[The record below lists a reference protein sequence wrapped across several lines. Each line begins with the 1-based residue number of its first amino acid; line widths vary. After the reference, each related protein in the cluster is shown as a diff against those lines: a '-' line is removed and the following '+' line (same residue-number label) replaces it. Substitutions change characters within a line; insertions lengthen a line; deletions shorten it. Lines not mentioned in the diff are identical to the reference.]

1 MSEARA
7 CFRQLGANGTTRLAQ
22 DGNATVT
29 SKEDKITSRGAG
41 NPKGRVRI
49 AEPCCARQADSSAA
63 DCWGREGENGGAST
77 GMAMPCSGGKHTG
90 VWKVWVAQHRALHVC
105 SWMFPKPFSPIAG
118 TSRVEPGRKRLIP
131 SSEWSRIS

>member
-1 MSEARA
+1 VSEARA
-7 CFRQLGANGTTRLAQ
+7 CFRRLGANGTIRLAQ

-63 DCWGREGENGGAST
+63 DCWGREGVRMEEPAQVWPCQAPVGSTLGSGKCGWLST
-77 GMAMPCSGGKHTG
+77 GLCMCVHGCF
-90 VWKVWVAQHRALHVC
+90 Q
-105 SWMFPKPFSPIAG
+105 SP
-118 TSRVEPGRKRLIP
+118 SVP
-131 SSEWSRIS
+131 